1 MKTGISI
8 RRIFSGALFIV
19 LAGFIAGC
27 SIAMEA
33 SRPAPVRLAQFDKG
47 ESRDAVIAKL
57 GEPVTTTTDAD
68 AASCDLYSLPLSGYN
83 NWAKSGIAFG
93 ELVADFC
100 TLGIAEAVSTP
111 TEAATRNRKTPVWFC
126 YKNNALVR
134 VTPKRLEGEDL
145 AASERPAASAATPA
159 VAAGGAQSL
168 PPALPAAT
176 QKPTAAPLAT
186 PAASPSL
193 PE

>member
-1 MKTGISI
+1 MKKGISL
-8 RRIFSGALFIV
+8 RRIFSGALLIA

-83 NWAKSGIAFG
+83 NWAKAGIAFG
-93 ELVADFC
+93 ELVADFG
-100 TLGIAEAVSTP
+100 TLGIAEAVATP

-145 AASERPAASAATPA
+145 AASERPTAAAATPA
-159 VAAGGAQSL
+159 VAPGGAQSL
-168 PPALPAAT
+168 PPALSTTTAKPVAAPAAT
-176 QKPTAAPLAT
+176 PP
-186 PAASPSL
+186 ASPSL

>member
-1 MKTGISI
+1 
-8 RRIFSGALFIV
+8 
-19 LAGFIAGC
+19 
-27 SIAMEA
+27 MEA

-57 GEPVTTTTDAD
+57 GAPVTTTTDAD

-83 NWAKSGIAFG
+83 NWAKAGIAFG
-93 ELVADFC
+93 ELVADFG

-145 AASERPAASAATPA
+145 ASSERPA
-159 VAAGGAQSL
+159 AAGGAQSQ
-168 PPALPAAT
+168 PSALPTTT
-176 QKPTAAPLAT
+176 QKPMAAPAAT
-186 PAASPSL
+186 PAAAPSL
-193 PE
+193 SE

>member
-1 MKTGISI
+1 MNQRARI
-8 RRIFSGALFIV
+8 RWIFPGALFIA
-19 LAGFIAGC
+19 LAGLIAGC

-57 GEPVTTTTDAD
+57 GAPVTTTTDAD

-83 NWAKSGIAFG
+83 NWAKAGIAFG
-93 ELVADFC
+93 ELVADFG

-145 AASERPAASAATPA
+145 ASSERPAAAITTPAATGGAQSQPSALPTTTQKPMAAPAATPA
-159 VAAGGAQSL
+159 
-168 PPALPAAT
+168 
-176 QKPTAAPLAT
+176 AAP
-186 PAASPSL
+186 SL
-193 PE
+193 SE

>member
-1 MKTGISI
+1 
-8 RRIFSGALFIV
+8 
-19 LAGFIAGC
+19 
-27 SIAMEA
+27 MEA

-83 NWAKSGIAFG
+83 NWAKAGIAFG
-93 ELVADFC
+93 ELVADFG

-145 AASERPAASAATPA
+145 AASERPAASAAPPA
-159 VAAGGAQSL
+159 LNAGGAQSQS
-168 PPALPAAT
+168 PALPAAP
-176 QKPTAAPLAT
+176 QIPVAGPAAT
-186 PAASPSL
+186 PAAAPSL